1 MTEILTNKYK
11 SSLIKICA
19 SDAKYDSGNE
29 TSTVRIGLNS
39 QLEGLR
45 NVTAI
50 QIISVS
56 INHTFYNVKD
66 CKFLYTIGGVDKTL
80 NFTDGNYT
88 IDTFM
93 AEFAVLWLAAEGVN
107 IVYTPT
113 TGGTPS
119 LNPNTLKLALN
130 LNTASAVSFTSSLD
144 NKLAAI
150 LGYGISGKTYVTNG
164 TGALTSPHMV
174 NLLSVD
180 QVMIHS
186 PELSSKSIVPNIDTH
201 ADFIIS
207 VNLNV
212 PFGSNCF
219 HEVTSGS
226 SSLLKYSTPQT
237 FTTLSLSIRDKYHK
251 LLDTNGSDWTIIF
264 KAYYFPY

>member
-11 SSLIKICA
+11 SGLVKVCA

-29 TSTVRIGLNS
+29 TSSIRVNFNS

-66 CKFLYTIGGVDKTL
+66 CKFLYTIGGIDKTL
-80 NFTDGNYT
+80 IFTDGNYT
-88 IDTFM
+88 IDSFM
-93 AEFAVLWLAAEGVN
+93 ATFDALWFAQNGVN

-113 TGGTPS
+113 TGAVPS
-119 LNPNTLKLALN
+119 LDPNTLKLNLN

-144 NKLAAI
+144 NKIAAI
-150 LGYGISGKTYVTNG
+150 LGFGISSKNHVTSA
-164 TGALTSPHMV
+164 TGAITSPHIV

-186 PELSSKSIVPNIDTH
+186 PELSSKSIVPNINTP
-201 ADFIIS
+201 ADYIIS

-237 FTTLSLSIRDKYHK
+237 FTTLSFSIRDKYHK
-251 LLDTNGSDWTIIF
+251 LLDTNGSDWSIVF
-264 KAYYFPY
+264 KTYYFPY